1 MNKANFRPVSILA
14 CISKIFERVYSNQMT
29 DYFNDILSLSL
40 SAFRKLYSCETVLVR
55 LIEDW
60 KALLD
65 KHQVVGAMLLDLSKA
80 FDCLPHRLLIAKLS
94 SYGCSKEA
102 CKLIYSYLVNRRQRV
117 KIGECRSEWI
127 ELKKGVPQRSILG
140 PLLFNLF
147 LNDIFYN
154 ISGLYNYADDNTIS
168 RHGDTV
174 EMVKTHLE
182 GATNSALNW
191 FSENEMQANPT

>member
-1 MNKANFRPVSILA
+1 MQNIPIV
-14 CISKIFERVYSNQMT
+14 CSNRA
-29 DYFNDILSLSL
+29 
-40 SAFRKLYSCETVLVR
+40 SASAVLTQA
-55 LIEDW
+55 II
-60 KALLD
+60 
-65 KHQVVGAMLLDLSKA
+65 QVTG
-80 FDCLPHRLLIAKLS
+80 CC

-102 CKLIYSYLVNRRQRV
+102 RKLIYSYLVNRRLRV

-127 ELKKGVPQRSILG
+127 ELKKGVPQGSILG

-182 GATNSALNW
+182 DATNSALNW
-191 FSENEMQANPT
+191 FSENEMQANPSKFQALLLGTKLKNSNISFNIEHTTIPRVHL